1 MNIVWSPQAV
11 ADLAALR
18 AYIAEDN
25 KAAAQRTVLRI
36 IRAVEELLADNPDM
50 RRPGRANSSFRERP
64 IWFPIAYGISTSR
77 CCAFITA
84 RDDGRRSF
92 ETGEGLLRTARGEA
106 CTDAVMAG
114 TSPRLS
120 GLFFIDV
127 VHGMDSSVF

>member
-50 RRPGRANSSFRERP
+50 RRPGRVPGTRELVVPRTP
-64 IWFPIAYGISTSR
+64 YMVPYRLRDKHIQVLRVYHG
-77 CCAFITA
+77 A
-84 RDDGRRSF
+84 RRWPEKF
-92 ETGEGLLRTARGEA
+92 
-106 CTDAVMAG
+106 
-114 TSPRLS
+114 
-120 GLFFIDV
+120 
-127 VHGMDSSVF
+127 